1 MLKLLIISTLPKRN
15 MIYNLIFKY
24 HQEFNLKFRIQV
36 FKPSDTN
43 SQWQICVYVW
53 VVVVEFQVEGLG
65 CVRVCVCVLCL
76 KFVKKDRIFLKHLAF
91 ADRPLKFPLIIY
103 KVHYMH
109 KFFI

>member
-65 CVRVCVCVLCL
+65 GVCVCALSKVCQEGQN
-76 KFVKKDRIFLKHLAF
+76 IFKAF
-91 ADRPLKFPLIIY
+91 SICR
-103 KVHYMH
+103 
-109 KFFI
+109 